1 MIAILGTL
9 GLVIAL
15 VVIGVLV
22 DRKVPLLPRSEDL
35 EKIGKPVPPVH
46 AAGTAPESAL
56 VGTAAELAAHLAK
69 RRCACKGKLARTGPD
84 EPLRYDGR
92 VIVVVPLTCASCGAH
107 HRAYAA
113 LTDAAAP
120 PPDPST

>member
-1 MIAILGTL
+1 MIAVLGTL
-9 GLVIAL
+9 GIVIAF

-35 EKIGKPVPPVH
+35 EKIGKPVPLVH

-56 VGTAAELAAHLAK
+56 VGTAAELEAHLAA

-84 EPLRYDGR
+84 EALRYDGR
-92 VIVVVPLTCASCGAH
+92 VIVVVPLTCAKCGAH

-113 LTDAAAP
+113 LTAGP
-120 PPDPST
+120 PAG